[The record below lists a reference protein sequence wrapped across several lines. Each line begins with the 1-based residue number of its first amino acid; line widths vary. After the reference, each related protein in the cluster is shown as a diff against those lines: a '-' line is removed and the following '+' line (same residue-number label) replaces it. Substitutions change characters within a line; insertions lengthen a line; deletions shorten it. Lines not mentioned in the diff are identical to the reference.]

1 MTGNKGVFRNVN
13 ILREF
18 NAGSTTEIIDIYQ
31 PGWLNAYDIVTTA
44 KYSGFITSL
53 RLTIDISSIP
63 ELQPVPTD
71 ALADDTTINNAAT
84 ETFNG
89 NGKKCL
95 SFYIRTSDTPI
106 IKVADIYLFNQ
117 RPYYYLDLINYFTSA
132 GTFDVAPDTIISCG
146 ITDAGYGL
154 LTGNDRILLLG
165 TAVEEVPQTAPDT
178 TTIINNGTSSTTL
191 LDLAPIT
198 NAIAALQNDIDSI
211 QALLGE

>member
-1 MTGNKGVFRNVN
+1 MAGNKGIFRNVN

-18 NAGSTTEIIDIYQ
+18 NASSTTEIIDIYQ
-31 PGWLNAYDIVTTA
+31 PGWLNPYDIISTA

-63 ELQPVPTD
+63 ILTTVQTD
-71 ALADDTTINNAAT
+71 VLADDTTINDAAT

-89 NGKKCL
+89 NSKKCL
-95 SFYIRTSDTPI
+95 TFYIRTNDTPN

-146 ITDAGYGL
+146 MTDVGHGL
-154 LTGNDRILLLG
+154 LTGIDRILLLG
-165 TAVEEVPQTAPDT
+165 TVVEEAP
-178 TTIINNGTSSTTL
+178 STDNYL
-191 LDLAPIT
+191 
-198 NAIAALQNDIDSI
+198 
-211 QALLGE
+211 EVE